1 MTLHNES
8 VEEDIHYVQLSL
20 GNILCWDF
28 PSWLNFAIIIPG
40 ITQIT
45 IPYLVF
51 IVFSI
56 KYHSKLLVF
65 SKTADLPKK
74 LITMTLSFN
83 LLVLHSTFIFSKLF
97 LHRCK
102 ECTRVFF
109 CSDTCRISAWSTYH
123 QWECKG
129 LEVCHSIGIAHL
141 GLRVALL
148 ADSSD
153 KYKQVFDLLTHMDDM
168 EAEDLYQYT
177 VVSFYISESCY
188 SIF

>member
-1 MTLHNES
+1 M
-8 VEEDIHYVQLSL
+8 
-20 GNILCWDF
+20 CWDY
-28 PSWLNFAIIIPG
+28 PSWLNFATIIPG

-45 IPYLVF
+45 ILGVYYIFYKILLKTYGVF
-51 IVFSI
+51 
-56 KYHSKLLVF
+56 
-65 SKTADLPKK
+65 KTADLPKK
-74 LITMTLSFN
+74 LITMTSSFN
-83 LLVLHSTFIFSKLF
+83 LLVLHNTFIFSKPF

-102 ECTRVFF
+102 ECTRAFF

-153 KYKQVFDLLTHMDDM
+153 KYKQVFDLLTHIDDM

-177 VVSFYISESCY
+177 VVSVCICE
-188 SIF
+188 